1 MTTAAGTPATGTPA
15 TRTPGSR
22 TPATSA
28 PAAGAPATAT
38 TAPDTGGPPRPAYR
52 DAGYLRYIGG
62 QAVSTLGDQIWYV
75 ALSWTAVRLASPGVA
90 GVILA
95 VSSVP
100 RLVLL
105 LLGGAIVDRFGPR
118 RLMIGSDLAR
128 AGVSLAAA
136 ALALS
141 RPGIALLVAVAVVFG
156 IADAVFL
163 PAAGALAPRL
173 LRPDQLTGGAALNTL
188 VARLALTLGAPL
200 GGVLVALGGLSL
212 ASAANAVTFVVSVAA
227 LSTLRPRAT
236 AAPVREPL
244 RRSLRDGLRY
254 LVRHPVLRAL
264 LAVSLL
270 TNLGFVGP
278 MNVGLAVVADRHGWG
293 AGGIG
298 LMLAGF
304 GLGAAASALAMTRLT
319 VRSGPVMAVCAA
331 VQGVAVFAVAV
342 APVPAVAAGIT
353 AVAGI
358 TSAPLAVLISSL
370 SQRHTDDAYRGR
382 VSSVQTLANL
392 GITPLAVAVMGAS
405 IGWLGTVPAFGASAS
420 LELVAAVICLTVP
433 GLRAAGHR
441 ADRAATRHRPA

>member
-1 MTTAAGTPATGTPA
+1 MTTAAGTTAAGTPAAGTPA
-15 TRTPGSR
+15 AGT
-22 TPATSA
+22 
-28 PAAGAPATAT
+28 PAAGTPAATT
-38 TAPDTGGPPRPAYR
+38 TAPGPAGPARPAYR
-52 DAGYLRYIGG
+52 EAGYLRYIGG

-95 VSSVP
+95 ASSVP

-105 LLGGAIVDRFGPR
+105 LLGGAIVDRYGPR

-136 ALALS
+136 AVALS
-141 RPGIALLVAVAVVFG
+141 RPGIALLVVVVLVFG

-200 GGVLVALGGLSL
+200 GGALVALGGLSL

-227 LSTLRPRAT
+227 LSTLRPRGT
-236 AAPVREPL
+236 PAPVREPL

-304 GLGAAASALAMTRLT
+304 GLGAVASALAMTRLT
-319 VRSGPVMAVCAA
+319 VRSGPLMAGCAA

-353 AVAGI
+353 GVAGI

-392 GITPLAVAVMGAS
+392 GITPLAVALMGAAV
-405 IGWLGTVPAFGASAS
+405 GWLGTVPAFGASAS

-433 GLRAAGHR
+433 GLRVVGHPTHHPAA
-441 ADRAATRHRPA
+441 RHRPA